1 MSSDSEISGPSPLPS
16 PIFARC
22 SPARGTVARKCR
34 EFYLKRLERTAS
46 MQKRW
51 SICDVPQESMQEFG
65 TPFEQKHADGEH
77 SSSSGTETANEP
89 KDKELSVSKTC
100 GDNFEGY
107 PLRKCR
113 SSFDI
118 AMDSLRKEISM
129 ASKEGEGLGRLETIE
144 MGNAKPVFDG
154 SRAFNRML

>member
-1 MSSDSEISGPSPLPS
+1 MSSDSEVSGPSPLPS

-51 SICDVPQESMQEFG
+51 SICDVPQGGMQEFG
-65 TPFEQKHADGEH
+65 TPLEQKRQEDEQCSAPT
-77 SSSSGTETANEP
+77 SGP
-89 KDKELSVSKTC
+89 VVSGDEISGGAKTC
-100 GDNFEGY
+100 DNFEGY

-113 SSFDI
+113 SSFDL
-118 AMDSLRKEISM
+118 AMDSLRREIVS
-129 ASKEGEGLGRLETIE
+129 S
-144 MGNAKPVFDG
+144 
-154 SRAFNRML
+154 AFPLFG

>member
-1 MSSDSEISGPSPLPS
+1 MSSDSEATPSPLPS

-51 SICDVPQESMQEFG
+51 SICDVPRESLQELNSDHKKLPDHEIQ
-65 TPFEQKHADGEH
+65 
-77 SSSSGTETANEP
+77 TELVAEKISDTQANSDAARFSVT
-89 KDKELSVSKTC
+89 KDC
-100 GDNFEGY
+100 DNKFDGY

-113 SSFDI
+113 SSFDL
-118 AMDSLRKEISM
+118 AMDSLRKE
-129 ASKEGEGLGRLETIE
+129 
-144 MGNAKPVFDG
+144 
-154 SRAFNRML
+154 